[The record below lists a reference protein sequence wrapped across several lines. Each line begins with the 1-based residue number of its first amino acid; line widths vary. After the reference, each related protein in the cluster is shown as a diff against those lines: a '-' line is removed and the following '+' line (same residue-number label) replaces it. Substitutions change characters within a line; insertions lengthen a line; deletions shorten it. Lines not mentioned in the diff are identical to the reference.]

1 MLNIIIKAVF
11 FIIGKVADV
20 ILLPIMAILNTIFPS
35 VDFSLD
41 FIFNYLNY
49 GLQYIKFFFLALGIP
64 PLCIQLVIAIFT
76 FHFTFF
82 IGVHT
87 YLFIMTMYEKFKP

>member
-20 ILLPIMAILNTIFPS
+20 ILIPIMAILNSIFPT
-35 VDFSLD
+35 VNFSLD
-41 FIFNYLNY
+41 FIFNYINY

-64 PLCIQLVIAIFT
+64 SLCIQLVIASFC
-76 FHFTFF
+76 
-82 IGVHT
+82 V
-87 YLFIMTMYEKFKP
+87 K

>member
-1 MLNIIIKAVF
+1 MLNILIKAVF
-11 FIIGKVADV
+11 FIIGKVADI
-20 ILLPIMAILNTIFPS
+20 ILLPIMAVLNSIFPT

-41 FIFNYLNY
+41 FIFNYINY

-64 PLCIQLVIAIFT
+64 SLCIQLVIAIFT

-82 IGVHT
+82 IGIHT
-87 YLFIMTMYEKFKP
+87 YLFIMKMYEKFKP

>member
-11 FIIGKVADV
+11 FIIGKVADI
-20 ILLPIMAILNTIFPS
+20 ILLPIMAILNSIFPN
-35 VDFSLD
+35 VNFSLD
-41 FIFNYLNY
+41 FIFNYINY

-64 PLCIQLVIAIFT
+64 SLCIQLVVAIFT

-82 IGVHT
+82 IGVQG
-87 YLFIMTMYEKFKP
+87 YLFIMKMYEKFKP